1 MIVETTLA
9 IISTIT
15 LTILLRRLKSF
26 CDNIT
31 VLFRFLNY
39 KNRNL
44 PTQKFVIRQA

>member
-26 CDNIT
+26 CDDNNISYE
-31 VLFRFLNY
+31 VMVRVNRQLSNRRF
-39 KNRNL
+39 
-44 PTQKFVIRQA
+44 

>member
-26 CDNIT
+26 CDDNNISYE
-31 VLFRFLNY
+31 VMVRLNRQISNRRFY
-39 KNRNL
+39 R
-44 PTQKFVIRQA
+44 I